1 MEHPLLQ
8 FCLSDK
14 QKLLVTEHIVK
25 GRQLSEVCREAGFNE
40 RGMRKSKQMLL
51 ARAARQGYSPD
62 HDWTHPVPDGH
73 KVKGVSTYYND
84 EGKPLGQWVKSDVDR
99 ERQDQMM
106 REAIDAMVSD
116 IKPLPK
122 TKAPKKKAN
131 DLLNC
136 YILTDYHI
144 GMLAWGEETGGE
156 DWDIDI
162 AEQTLVKWFKAAIDT
177 SPDASEAIFAQLGD
191 MMHFDSYTPVTVASG
206 HILDADSRL
215 QKIIRCVIRVT
226 RQIMQMLLEKYKKVH
241 VKWCDANHDPTS
253 AAWMREF
260 LVALYEKEP
269 RVSIDNSPDT
279 YYAYQ
284 WGKTA
289 LFFHHGH
296 KRKVG
301 NVDTVFAAK
310 FREMFGSTEFN
321 YAHMGHYHSIDVKE
335 TNLMVVTQHRTLAA
349 ADAYASKGGWIS
361 GRESSVITY
370 HKEYGQV
377 AHNTISYKMVAA

>member
-1 MEHPLLQ
+1 
-8 FCLSDK
+8 
-14 QKLLVTEHIVK
+14 
-25 GRQLSEVCREAGFNE
+25 
-40 RGMRKSKQMLL
+40 
-51 ARAARQGYSPD
+51 
-62 HDWTHPVPDGH
+62 
-73 KVKGVSTYYND
+73 
-84 EGKPLGQWVKSDVDR
+84 
-99 ERQDQMM
+99 M
-106 REAIDAMVSD
+106 REAINAMAD
-116 IKPLPK
+116 EIKPIAK
-122 TKAPKKKAN
+122 TKAPKKKPN

-144 GMLAWGEETGGE
+144 GMLAWGEETGGD

-162 AEQTLVKWFKAAIDT
+162 AEKTLVNWFKSAIDT

-226 RQIMQMLLEKYKKVH
+226 RQIMQMLLEKYKRVH

-260 LVALYEKEP
+260 LVALYSNEP

-310 FREMFGSTEFN
+310 FREMFGQTEHN

-377 AHNTISYKMVAA
+377 IDGEVARVTVRPRV